1 MFLWWFV
8 PQQLI
13 ELVYTQPIVG
23 SSRAAPAIFMT
34 CLPSGKAD
42 GCNPSMSAFDSY
54 TGLNF

>member
-1 MFLWWFV
+1 MGEWTNPTDSKSV
-8 PQQLI
+8 AERPAI
-13 ELVYTQPIVG
+13 AC
-23 SSRAAPAIFMT
+23 SNRAAPVIFMT

>member
-1 MFLWWFV
+1 MVVCTTAANGTGLR
-8 PQQLI
+8 
-13 ELVYTQPIVG
+13 QPIVG
-23 SSRAAPAIFMT
+23 SNRTVPVIFMT